1 MASQTLRRP
10 VLPVKKTSFPLSPEP
25 RCSRNLQHWAPSSWP
40 HRPRDTP
47 PVTTATGEE
56 PPARLGRDPRPPSF
70 RQRPTPRSFR
80 AGAAAS
86 PAPGPTPPHSDP
98 PPPPGPPE
106 RRSRGE
112 GEEAGEVCERER
124 GRTSRRRFVLPGSGG
139 GVPPG
144 PRTSAGRAGGAEE
157 AGGKPGAA
165 NWGGGALPP
174 LPPSVRALAAW
185 PHLPG
190 GLGATSRRR
199 GPVPGAGGAWRCGR
213 EARASARRPGLRGQV
228 MVGPCASPE
237 ERGPPEQLCPQA
249 APASRLD
256 ISRREVGQL

>member
-1 MASQTLRRP
+1 MLVEPPCRP
-10 VLPVKKTSFPLSPEP
+10 VQIPTFPAPSTVPGP
-25 RCSRNLQHWAPSSWP
+25 KRVRNCSRNIQHWTPSSWP
-40 HRPRDTP
+40 QRPRDTP
-47 PVTTATGEE
+47 PVTTATGEVLTLDPGAPPGPAPPRRIPE
-56 PPARLGRDPRPPSF
+56 IKMEKDNPEVPPPAR
-70 RQRPTPRSFR
+70 
-80 AGAAAS
+80 
-86 PAPGPTPPHSDP
+86 DP

-112 GEEAGEVCERER
+112 GEEEGEVCERER

-139 GVPPG
+139 GAQPG

-174 LPPSVRALAAW
+174 PPPSVRALAAW

-249 APASRLD
+249 ALARRLD
-256 ISRREVGQL
+256 ISPREVGQL

>member
-1 MASQTLRRP
+1 MTPGPRPALPRPVAFPRSRWRRTTRKCRRP
-10 VLPVKKTSFPLSPEP
+10 PGARSRRRGEAEP
-25 RCSRNLQHWAPSSWP
+25 RARRPSASGP
-40 HRPRDTP
+40 PR
-47 PVTTATGEE
+47 G
-56 PPARLGRDPRPPSF
+56 PPAPE
-70 RQRPTPRSFR
+70 RQRP
-80 AGAAAS
+80 
-86 PAPGPTPPHSDP
+86 P
-98 PPPPGPPE
+98 PPVPLHPTATRPRPQAPP
-106 RRSRGE
+106 RG
-112 GEEAGEVCERER
+112 GAQ
-124 GRTSRRRFVLPGSGG
+124 
-139 GVPPG
+139 PG

-174 LPPSVRALAAW
+174 PPPSVRALAAW

-249 APASRLD
+249 APARRLD
-256 ISRREVGQL
+256 ISPREVGQL